1 MPRRKKIF
9 SKRHFLFAALAVE
22 FLFSTPLRSAPAD
35 FLVDKWDTGDG
46 LPSSTVTSVEQTP
59 DGYLWVGTYNG
70 LARFDGARFVTF
82 DPVNQPALGQ
92 ARVQGLF
99 LDANGTLWI
108 NTFRGGLTSYHAG
121 EFRNELPDRPAFD
134 VHTTLAV
141 STTNRV
147 TFVTQFGEVL
157 EHEMANTNGVWR
169 TTAPPAGPQ
178 PFFQCADAAGRL
190 WFLTR
195 DSHILQFFSGEFKM
209 LADDGGLSGSKIN
222 TLVADAQGKVWA
234 GAENEIALWDGKQFA
249 AMTPTNGAADID
261 PRGLFPLK
269 SGALWVLDG
278 GRLRKM
284 EGRAWTAE
292 IPAWRGLLGAA
303 SGRAMGAHED
313 RDGGLWFN
321 HYGNGLFHISADG
334 NFQRLTSAPDN
345 LPSDRFL
352 PNGRVGAWFQSRD
365 GGVWAGVDHGG
376 LARLRERRFHVIGPA
391 EGLPA
396 RTALSVCEDKNGA
409 MWIGTAGGGLSMLSP
424 KSKAQSPKPELP
436 ALPERDLGLGTFGFG
451 LKNFAVGPSASANF
465 IFSIAFRPDGGAW
478 LSASEGED
486 LYQFFDGRVR
496 RASWDLHGIKCILA
510 DHQNRVWLGLKSGS
524 GLARWAGDERRILNF
539 GTNAFSPAVRA
550 LAETPDGNVWAG
562 ADDGTIFR
570 CDDEALVPF
579 RPADALADQPIYSL
593 LAETNGTLWAG
604 TFRGGLLRFRDGK
617 FSRITATNGLPVEVI
632 SQILDDGQRLWLGT
646 QQGIYSVAK
655 SALNAVADRRVNA
668 LDFVSY
674 GRHDGIA
681 PVECSGGYQPACWR
695 ASDGKLWFTTLI
707 GAVWVQPEEVT
718 VKSAPPPVL
727 IEELRVDG
735 ELVDRKNRGA
745 GSGYQ
750 PSTIN
755 HQLPIIISP
764 GHKQL
769 DFRFTALSF
778 DGGDKARFRYR
789 VDGLDADWVD
799 WDTRR
804 TVSLRNLPPREYRF
818 RVIAC
823 NSDGAWNLVGAEV
836 KFTVQP
842 FFYQT
847 LTFRVIAGVLLI
859 SGISFAVRR
868 AATRKYR
875 RKLALLEQQHAVE
888 RDRARIAKDIHD
900 DVGAGLTQITLL
912 TELAR
917 REPAQ
922 AEANLG
928 RITDSARRL
937 TKAMDEIVWAVDP
950 QHDTLA
956 GLMDYVSAY
965 AEDFLRVADIRCRM
979 DLPMTLP
986 VLRVEA
992 ELRYNL
998 FLALK
1003 ETLNNIVKHSKAT
1016 EVWLRLKLEGNQLTL
1031 IVEDNGQGMG
1041 VAGATDAD
1049 RRRSGYGLGNLA
1061 RRLESVG
1068 GRCAVHSESGRGT
1081 RVEFSVA
1088 LQGEASPVVAIGGE
1102 GSMP

>member
-1 MPRRKKIF
+1 MARWKKF
-9 SKRHFLFAALAVE
+9 LPKRHFLFAVLAAE
-22 FLFSTPLRSAPAD
+22 FIFAISLSLGATPAD

-46 LPSSTVTSVEQTP
+46 LPSSTVTAIEQTP
-59 DGYLWVGTYNG
+59 DGYLWIGTYNG

-82 DPVNQPALGQ
+82 DPVNQPELGQ
-92 ARVQGLF
+92 SRVQGLF

-108 NTFRGGLTSYHAG
+108 NTFRGGLTSYRAG

-157 EHEMANTNGVWR
+157 EHNLAAASGLWR
-169 TTAPPAGPQ
+169 TTAPPAGSLPI
-178 PFFQCADAAGRL
+178 FQCADAAGRL

-195 DSHILQFFSGEFKM
+195 DWHILQYYQGEFKM

-222 TLVADAQGKVWA
+222 TLVADAQGRVWA
-234 GAENEIALWDGKQFA
+234 GAENEIALWDGKQFS
-249 AMTPTNGAADID
+249 AMTPTNGEADID
-261 PRGLFPLK
+261 PRGMFPLK
-269 SGALWVLDG
+269 SGSFWVLDG
-278 GRLRKM
+278 LRLRKL

-303 SGRAMGAHED
+303 SGRAMGVHED
-313 RDGGLWFN
+313 GDGGLWFN
-321 HYGNGLFHISADG
+321 HYGNGLFHIAADG
-334 NFQRLTSAPDN
+334 SFQRLTSSPDN
-345 LPSDRFL
+345 LPSDRHL
-352 PNGRVGAWFQSRD
+352 PNGRVGAWFQGRD

-424 KSKAQSPKPELP
+424 LDSKSKSPSPRPESSV
-436 ALPERDLGLGTFGFG
+436 LPEREAR

-465 IFSIAFRPDGGAW
+465 IFSIAFRPEGGAW
-478 LSASEGED
+478 LSGSEGED
-486 LYQFFDGRVR
+486 LYQLLDGRIQ
-496 RASWDLHGIKCILA
+496 RASWELHGIKCILV
-510 DHQNRVWLGLKSGS
+510 DRQQRVWIGLKSGS
-524 GLARWAGDERRILNF
+524 GLARWAGGERRILNF
-539 GTNAFSPAVRA
+539 GTNSVSPAVRA
-550 LAETPDGNVWAG
+550 LAETPDGNIWAG

-570 CDDEALVPF
+570 CELDELVPF
-579 RPADALADQPIYSL
+579 RPQDELADQPIYSM

-604 TFRGGLLRFRDGK
+604 TFRGGLLRFKDGK
-617 FSRITATNGLPVEVI
+617 FSRIAAKQGLPAEVI

-655 SALNAVADRRVNA
+655 SALNALADGRVNT

-707 GAVWVQPEEVT
+707 GAVWVQPEEIIT
-718 VKSAPPPVL
+718 KSVPPPVL
-727 IEELRVDG
+727 VEEVRVDG
-735 ELVDRKNRGA
+735 ELVDHAELTAAGKNFAAAPASTRP
-745 GSGYQ
+745 Q
-750 PSTIN
+750 PIS
-755 HQLPIIISP
+755 ISP
-764 GHKQL
+764 GHKQI

-778 DGGDKARFRYR
+778 DGGDQARFRYR

-818 RVIAC
+818 HVIAC
-823 NSDGAWNLVGAEV
+823 NSDGAWNLAGAEV
-836 KFTVQP
+836 KFVVEP
-842 FFYQT
+842 FFYQR
-847 LTFRVIAGVLLI
+847 LTFRIIAGILI
-859 SGISFAVRR
+859 VGGVSFAVRR

-965 AEDFLRVADIRCRM
+965 AEDFLRVAEIRCRM

-1003 ETLNNIVKHSKAT
+1003 ETLNNIVKHAQAS
-1016 EVWLRLKLEGNQLTL
+1016 EVWLRLKLEGNHLTL
-1031 IVEDNGQGMG
+1031 IVEDNGRGLAVAG
-1041 VAGATDAD
+1041 VAETD
-1049 RRRSGYGLGNLA
+1049 RLRSGYGLGNLA

-1068 GRCAVHSESGRGT
+1068 GRCAVHSEGGRGT
-1081 RVEFSVA
+1081 RVEFSAA
-1088 LQGEASPVVAIGGE
+1088 LQGEPSPVVAIGGD
-1102 GSMP
+1102 GTMP

>member
-1 MPRRKKIF
+1 MSRWKKIF
-9 SKRHFLFAALAVE
+9 PKRHFLFAALAVE
-22 FLFSTPLRSAPAD
+22 FLFAFSPSLRSTPAD
-35 FLVDKWDTGDG
+35 FLVDQLDTGDG
-46 LPSSTVTSVEQTP
+46 LPSSTVTAIAQTP

-82 DPVNQPALGQ
+82 DPVNKPELGQ

-108 NTFRGGLTSYHAG
+108 NTFRGGLTSYRDG
-121 EFRNELPDRPAFD
+121 EFRNELSDRPPFD

-157 EHEMANTNGVWR
+157 EHELANPRGVWR
-169 TTAPPAGPQ
+169 TTAPPAGSLPI
-178 PFFQCADAAGRL
+178 FQCADAAGRL

-195 DSHILQFFSGEFKM
+195 DWHILQFFNGEFEI

-222 TLVADAQGKVWA
+222 TLAADAQGKVWA
-234 GAENEIALWDGKQFA
+234 GAENEIALWDGRQFV
-249 AMTPTNGAADID
+249 AMTPTNGEADID

-269 SGALWVLDG
+269 SGAIWVLDG
-278 GRLRKM
+278 FRLRKM

-303 SGRAMGAHED
+303 SGRAMGVHED
-313 RDGGLWFN
+313 DDGGLWFN
-321 HYGNGLFHISADG
+321 HYGNGLFHVTADG
-334 NFQRLTSAPDN
+334 KFQRLTSSPDN
-345 LPSDRFL
+345 LPSDRYL
-352 PNGRVGAWFQSRD
+352 PNSRVGAWFQGRD

-376 LARLRERRFHVIGPA
+376 LVRLRERRFHVIGPA

-396 RTALSVCEDKNGA
+396 RTALSVCEDKSGV
-409 MWIGTAGGGLSMLSP
+409 MWIGTAGGGLC
-424 KSKAQSPKPELP
+424 
-436 ALPERDLGLGTFGFG
+436 RWTNGL
-451 LKNFAVGPSASANF
+451 LARYAVGLSASANF

-478 LSASEGED
+478 LSGSEGED
-486 LYQFFDGRVR
+486 LYQFVDGRIQ
-496 RASWDLHGIKCILA
+496 RASWDLHGIKCILV
-510 DHQNRVWLGLKSGS
+510 DRQNRVWMGLKAGS
-524 GLARWAGDERRILNF
+524 GLARWAGGERQIFNL
-539 GTNAFSPAVRA
+539 GTNSFSPAVRA
-550 LAETPDGNVWAG
+550 LAESLDGKVWAG
-562 ADDGTIFR
+562 AEDGTIFR
-570 CDDEALVPF
+570 CDDRALVPF

-604 TFRGGLLRFRDGK
+604 TFRGGLLRFKDGK
-617 FSRITATNGLPVEVI
+617 FSRIAATNGLPVEVI

-655 SALNAVADRRVNA
+655 SALNTVADGRA
-668 LDFVSY
+668 STLDFVSY

-681 PVECSGGYQPACWR
+681 PVECSGGYQPACGR
-695 ASDGKLWFTTLI
+695 AADGKLWFTTLV

-718 VKSAPPPVL
+718 TKSTPPPVL
-727 IEELRVDG
+727 IEEVRVDG
-735 ELVDRKNRGA
+735 ELVDNLQLIVDGKKTGA
-745 GSGYQ
+745 AAGAKRPTLDYQ
-750 PSTIN
+750 PIF
-755 HQLPIIISP
+755 ISP
-764 GHKQL
+764 GHKQI

-778 DGGDKARFRYR
+778 DGGDQARFRYR
-789 VDGLDADWVD
+789 VDGLDNDWVD
-799 WDTRR
+799 LDTRR
-804 TVSLRNLPPREYRF
+804 LVQLRNLPPRKYKF

-823 NSDGAWNLVGAEV
+823 DSDGAWNLAGAEV
-836 KFTVQP
+836 TFVVQP

-847 LTFRVIAGVLLI
+847 LTFRLIASGLLI

-922 AEANLG
+922 SEANLG
-928 RITDSARRL
+928 RITDAARRL

-965 AEDFLRVADIRCRM
+965 AEDFLLVADIRCRM

-1003 ETLNNIVKHSKAT
+1003 ETLNNIVKHSKAK

-1031 IVEDNGQGMG
+1031 IVEDNGRGMS
-1041 VAGATDAD
+1041 VAGATGAD
-1049 RRRSGYGLGNLA
+1049 RLHSGYGLGNLA

-1081 RVEFSVA
+1081 RVEFSA
-1088 LQGEASPVVAIGGE
+1088 TLPGDASSVVAIGGD
-1102 GSMP
+1102 GSLT